1 MARSAFTHCHTVP
14 QGLLLTDCLVVW
26 QDLLVRIATLCRR
39 AYLLQVASQG
49 LFFLNGFK

>member
-1 MARSAFTHCHTVP
+1 MVEP
-14 QGLLLTDCLVVW
+14 PGLLVTGCLVVW
-26 QDLLVRIATLCRR
+26 HDLLLHIATLCRR